1 MTKITFNSGVGIF
14 KSLSSQS
21 IQGESKIV
29 QKHASNPFGIS
40 FKGNVIQADVFQT
53 TSIKESSTNAIKERG
68 KVFVSAIVGNI
79 NSFNNAIKS
88 RLNSVVSFGRRVR
101 DNISD
106 FWTQAKNTEIT
117 FDLSELTRY
126 INEKFQGEY
135 GVSRLTKRPVSELQE
150 LLVAELAG

>member
-14 KSLSSQS
+14 KSLTTPSVSAENKS
-21 IQGESKIV
+21 A
-29 QKHASNPFGIS
+29 QKNVSNPFGIS

-53 TSIKESSTNAIKERG
+53 TSVKENSTNVLKEKG
-68 KVFVSAIVGNI
+68 KMFASAVVGNI
-79 NSFNNAIKS
+79 NSFNEAIKA
-88 RLNSVVSFGRRVR
+88 RLNSVVAFGRRVK
-101 DNISD
+101 DNVAN

-126 INEKFQGEY
+126 INDKFQGEY
-135 GVSRLTKRPVSELQE
+135 GVTRLTKRPVGELEE